1 MSTLSQVFPCP
12 PTFTEHNLPDL
23 SGKVFIVT
31 GSAVGVGYELA
42 KILYEKNGTVYIATR
57 SEEKISRAI
66 ASIRQEHPNSRGR
79 LVPLI
84 VDLADLT
91 TIRPAAR
98 TFLEQE
104 SRLDVL
110 VHNAGVMRPPAGS
123 KSKQG
128 HDLEMA
134 TNCLG
139 PFLLNHHLQH
149 ILLQTAHQ
157 AAHPGSVRI
166 VWVSSLLG
174 VGTIKGGMS
183 FDPET
188 GSPKIP
194 SDPMSNY
201 MQSKVGNVFLAH
213 ECAKR
218 LGGEGILSMSVHPG
232 LMKTELQRHMNPMVG
247 KIMHLILKP
256 AKYGA
261 YSELYAGFSPD
272 VTLEHN
278 GGLIIPWG
286 RHGTI
291 PEDIARGL
299 KSTGEG
305 GMGLSQR
312 FWDWCVRETRRYQ

>member
-1 MSTLSQVFPCP
+1 M
-12 PTFTEHNLPDL
+12 
-23 SGKVFIVT
+23 
-31 GSAVGVGYELA
+31 
-42 KILYEKNGTVYIATR
+42 
-57 SEEKISRAI
+57 
-66 ASIRQEHPNSRGR
+66 
-79 LVPLI
+79 
-84 VDLADLT
+84 
-91 TIRPAAR
+91 
-98 TFLEQE
+98 
-104 SRLDVL
+104 
-110 VHNAGVMRPPAGS
+110 
-123 KSKQG
+123 QG

-218 LGGEGILSMSVHPG
+218 LGGEGILSM
-232 LMKTELQRHMNPMVG
+232 VG
-247 KIMHLILKP
+247 AYSLLVGQCLHIHYSTNVALERPSRPDEDRAAATYESDGGQNNGMRKKKGNFFLKKIHFLIKRQHLILKP